1 MGVKENKKRK
11 PLTACICF
19 AGGRRHHFRE
29 RCRKVITT
37 IGELREIAMRL
48 LPKAIRTSFAA
59 VTLAAMVAP
68 ASAETWE
75 MAGPL
80 PESNFLTQNLRYF
93 VDRVDQLTGGDFK
106 LNLHVSGELIKAQE
120 TKQAV
125 RTGQVPIAQMYVY
138 VYGNESPVYETS
150 ALPFVA
156 GSNANAFKMWELSKP
171 YTEELLA
178 KQRIKLLY
186 VVPWPVQGYYT
197 TKPITSM
204 GDFKNVKFR
213 VYSTKT
219 ARMAELMG
227 ADPVQ
232 IQVGEIAQ
240 AFATGLVGVMY
251 TSPQTGIMSQ
261 AWDFAKYFT
270 NTYGGN
276 RAMTAII
283 VNQQAYDRLDPAHK
297 QALHDAAVDAQTKGW
312 ITSEAI
318 SSSQIEELAAKGMDI
333 RDPSP
338 EFRASLDKIGVQMI
352 EEWAETAGELGEKVL
367 KEFSK

>member
-1 MGVKENKKRK
+1 MAVVCG
-11 PLTACICF
+11 ISGF
-19 AGGRRHHFRE
+19 A
-29 RCRKVITT
+29 VSAT
-37 IGELREIAMRL
+37 
-48 LPKAIRTSFAA
+48 
-59 VTLAAMVAP
+59 
-68 ASAETWE
+68 AETWE

-93 VDRVDQLTGGDFK
+93 VDTVDKLSGGEFK

-150 ALPFVA
+150 ALPFIA
-156 GSNANAFKMWELSKP
+156 GTYDKSFRMWELSKP
-171 YTEELLA
+171 YLVEILA

-186 VVPWPVQGYYT
+186 SVPWPIQGFYT
-197 TKPITSM
+197 TKPIESM
-204 GDFKNVKFR
+204 ADFNNVKFR

-227 ADPVQ
+227 AEPVQ
-232 IQVGEIAQ
+232 VQVGEIAQ

-251 TSPQTGIMSQ
+251 TSPQTGIQSQ

-276 RAMTAII
+276 LSMTAII
-283 VNQQAYDRLDPAHK
+283 ANQQAYDRLSPELK
-297 QALHDAAVDAQTKGW
+297 LVLNEAATDAQTKGW
-312 ITSEAI
+312 LTSEAI
-318 SSSQIEELAAKGMDI
+318 SDRQIKELAEHGMVI
-333 RDPSP
+333 QDPKP
-338 EFRASLDKIGVQMI
+338 EFRANLDKIGKQML
-352 EEWAETAGELGEKVL
+352 EEWAETAGELGQQAL
-367 KEFSK
+367 KEFSAK

>member
-1 MGVKENKKRK
+1 M
-11 PLTACICF
+11 T
-19 AGGRRHHFRE
+19 
-29 RCRKVITT
+29 
-37 IGELREIAMRL
+37 L
-48 LPKAIRTSFAA
+48 LSKAIKTSVAA
-59 VTLAAMVAP
+59 VVAVGFASS
-68 ASAETWE
+68 ASALTWE

-80 PESNFLTQNLRYF
+80 PESNFLTQNLRHF
-93 VDRVDQLTGGDFK
+93 VEKVDTLTGGDFK

-150 ALPFVA
+150 ALPFIA
-156 GSNANAFKMWELSKP
+156 GTYEKSFRMWELSKP

-186 VVPWPVQGYYT
+186 SVPWPIQGYYT
-197 TKPITSM
+197 TKPIKSM
-204 GDFKNVKFR
+204 DDFKNVKFR

-232 IQVGEIAQ
+232 VQVGEIAQ

-276 RAMTAII
+276 LSMTAII
-283 VNQQAYDRLDPAHK
+283 VNQRAYDGLSAEHK
-297 QALHDAAVDAQTKGW
+297 QALQDAALDAQTKGW
-312 ITSEAI
+312 LTSQAI
-318 SSSQIEELAAKGMDI
+318 SDRQIKELASHGMI
-333 RDPSP
+333 IQDPSP
-338 EFRASLDKIGVQMI
+338 EFRANLDEIGRKML
-352 EEWAETAGELGEKVL
+352 EEWAPTAGELGQKVL
-367 KEFSK
+367 KEFGGQ